1 MLEPDADEGACATWD
16 ETAEMYERAVPLIE
30 SVDGALRVSRHD
42 ERGVEY
48 RDAYA
53 DVSQER
59 LEELLDLFDED
70 RIGYDNI
77 DLHDRPSK
85 TLLRRLRMRY
95 PRGSGVAVN
104 EKYRNNTANVAR
116 EPRATRTRAEIKELF
131 VRLTREVG
139 PRCQKDDGWIGCDE
153 IAYYVAEALREH
165 GIDARYVE
173 GDASYGGHGEPT
185 EHAFHVWI
193 AVEDMVLDPKS
204 LLLRDAG
211 ASHWRYWNYEE
222 SFLDEP
228 PKRTRFATVPLDDAY
243 VPDPLEDLEVLV
255 RALGDT
261 ELFDRAGSEFIR
273 ALTDDGFHVLGI
285 GGSRIVVA
293 LDADRVAKIDAQP
306 DGPNNANERDV
317 WDDYGETGLLAPI
330 IDERADGRIL
340 VMRRAAPFEGPADAS
355 GRVASVPRRLRKKL
369 DAAKEELSELLGPD
383 FVDPS
388 YDFNWGLLDGRL
400 VCIDYAS

>member
-1 MLEPDADEGACATWD
+1 
-16 ETAEMYERAVPLIE
+16 VPFW
-30 SVDGALRVSRHD
+30 GALGFNFRWSED
-42 ERGVEY
+42 EIAEAQEEGV
-48 RDAYA
+48 
-53 DVSQER
+53 DVSDMEQEMEKR
-59 LEELLDLFDED
+59 
-70 RIGYDNI
+70 RT
-77 DLHDRPSK
+77 LHAKAGSAGRVAESAQRP
-85 TLLRRLRMRY
+85 
-95 PRGSGVAVN
+95 N
-104 EKYRNNTANVAR
+104 R
-116 EPRATRTRAEIKELF
+116 EIIKALF

-139 PRCQKDDGWIGCDE
+139 PRCQKDDGWIGCED
-153 IAYYVAEALREH
+153 VAQAVAGALREH

-185 EHAFHVWI
+185 EHGFHVWI
-193 AVEDMVLDPKS
+193 VVENMVLDPKS

-243 VPDPLEDLEVLV
+243 VPDPLDDLEVLV

-261 ELFDRAGSEFIR
+261 ELFGRVGSEF
-273 ALTDDGFHVLGI
+273 AWKLADNGFHVLGI

-306 DGPNNANERDV
+306 DGPNNANELDV
-317 WDDYGETGLLAPI
+317 WSDYGETGLLAPI